1 MTTDENPNAG
11 NQQQGSGN
19 ENQRNQNW
27 DQGNW
32 QQQGNQGNQSNQHN
46 QNQGNQQQQN
56 TFNQSA
62 QGFNQGYNQMV
73 NSSDNKKVL
82 AGLMG
87 IFLGGFGVHKFVLG
101 YVTEGFILLGI
112 CLISIPLFCII
123 IGAFTIYIPFIIGLI
138 EGIIYLTKSDQEF
151 YQTYQ
156 VGRKPWF

>member
-112 CLISIPLFCII
+112 CLISIPLFCVI
-123 IGAFTIYIPFIIGLI
+123 IGALTIYIPFIIGLI

>member
-112 CLISIPLFCII
+112 CLISIPLFCVI